1 MKIATIGEK
10 GSLLQDK
17 HGRLKACVSV
27 NGKQYQKRVKSE
39 EEGRQFVLS
48 VELERD
54 NRDELSAKQLNDASN
69 AIHLLKKASVSV
81 SFCDLARYYL
91 DNAFEGIVT
100 VEDAISEYLQKCVAR
115 VSEGTLRNYKRFLGT
130 FCAKHGKAKVASI
143 TQKTMMDYLTIYD
156 KQPPNWLNAHRALS
170 KFFVECEKYG
180 YCSKNPCH
188 LIEPPRNVKAPNR
201 EYLSAE
207 DTAKLMRCAEESGN
221 RDAVLFLALGLFGG
235 LRPSEAF
242 RMDAKHINLETGY
255 IYISA
260 DITKTHSFKERR
272 FKIEPTL
279 MAWLKKYYD
288 EGKPIRYKSLE
299 CLNYALC
306 AIFKSAG
313 VKKTGDCLRH
323 SAATYRYALTNNS
336 AETASIMGHSE
347 GIAMKHYRGLATKEE
362 AERFFAV
369 LPKENTVSDL
379 DSL

>member
-1 MKIATIGEK
+1 MKIKTICGQA
-10 GSLLQDK
+10 SLLQDK
-17 HGRLKACVSV
+17 HGRLKVCITL
-27 NGKQYQKRVKSE
+27 NGKQFQKRVKTE
-39 EEGRQFVLS
+39 QEAEQWVL
-48 VELERD
+48 LKKLD
-54 NRDELSAKQLNDASN
+54 QDKYTLSNAQLNDALN
-69 AIHLLKKASVSV
+69 AWILLSKADVKIG
-81 SFCDLARYYL
+81 FTDLAKYYL
-91 DNAFEGIVT
+91 DNAFEGVVT
-100 VEDAISEYLQKCVAR
+100 VEDAVSEYLKKCEMR
-115 VSEGTLRNYKRFLGT
+115 VSAGTLRNYRRFLGT
-130 FCAKHGKAKVASI
+130 FLTKFGQVKVASI
-143 TQKTMMDYLTIYD
+143 KQKDMIDYLTIYD

-188 LIEPPRNVKAPNR
+188 LIEPPRNLKAPNR
-201 EYLSAE
+201 EYLSAD

-221 RDAVLFLALGLFGG
+221 RDATLFLALGLFGG

-242 RMDAKHINLETGY
+242 RMDSKHINLETGY

-279 MAWLKKYYD
+279 MAWLKRYYE
-288 EGKPIRYKSLE
+288 EGKPIRYKTLE
-299 CLNYALC
+299 TLTYAVGQ
-306 AIFKSAG
+306 IFKKAG
-313 VKKTGDCLRH
+313 VKKTGDVLRH

-336 AETASIMGHSE
+336 AETAAIMGHSE

-369 LPKENTVSDL
+369 LPKEDTVSDL

>member
-1 MKIATIGEK
+1 MKIATIGER
-10 GSLLQDK
+10 GSLLQDAK
-17 HGRLKACVSV
+17 GRLKACVSV
-27 NGKQYQKRVKSE
+27 NGHQYQKRVKSE

-69 AIHLLKKASVSV
+69 AMHLLKKAAVSI
-81 SFCDLARYYL
+81 SFVELARYYI
-91 DNAFEGIVT
+91 DNAYEGVVT
-100 VEDAISEYLQKCVAR
+100 VEDAVSEYLKKCEAR
-115 VSEGTLRNYKRFLGT
+115 VTEGTLRNYKRFLGT
-130 FCAKHGKAKVASI
+130 FLTKFGKAKVASI

-221 RDAVLFLALGLFGG
+221 RDAILFLALGLFGG

-242 RMDAKHINLETGY
+242 RMDEKHINLDTGY
-255 IYISA
+255 IYITA

-279 MAWLKKYYD
+279 MAWLKRYYE
-288 EGKPIRYKSLE
+288 EGKPIRYKTLE
-299 CLNYALC
+299 TLTYAVGT
-306 AIFKSAG
+306 IFKKAG
-313 VKKTGDCLRH
+313 VKKTGDVLRH

-336 AETASIMGHSE
+336 AETAAIMGHSE
-347 GIAMKHYRGLATKEE
+347 GIAMLHYRGLATKEE
-362 AERFFAV
+362 AQRYFAIM
-369 LPKENTVSDL
+369 PREDTVADINAL
-379 DSL
+379 

>member
-1 MKIATIGEK
+1 MKIKTICGQA
-10 GSLLQDK
+10 SLLQDK
-17 HGRLKACVSV
+17 HGRLKVCITL
-27 NGKQYQKRVKSE
+27 NGKQFQKRVKTE
-39 EEGRQFVLS
+39 QEAEQWVL
-48 VELERD
+48 LKKLD
-54 NRDELSAKQLNDASN
+54 QDKYTLSNAQLNDALN
-69 AIHLLKKASVSV
+69 AWIILNKADVKIG
-81 SFCDLARYYL
+81 FTDLARYYL
-91 DNAFEGIVT
+91 DNAFEGVVT
-100 VEDAISEYLQKCVAR
+100 VEDAVSEYLKKCEAR
-115 VSEGTLRNYKRFLGT
+115 VTEGTLRNYRRFLGT
-130 FCAKHGKAKVASI
+130 FLTKFGQVKVASI
-143 TQKTMMDYLTIYD
+143 KQKDMIDYLTIYD

-188 LIEPPRNVKAPNR
+188 LIEPPRNLKAPNR
-201 EYLSAE
+201 EYLSAD

-221 RDAVLFLALGLFGG
+221 RDATLFLALGLFGG

-242 RMDAKHINLETGY
+242 RMDSKHINLETGY

-279 MAWLKKYYD
+279 MAWLKKYYE
-288 EGKPIRYKSLE
+288 EGKPIRYKTLE
-299 CLNYALC
+299 TLTYAVGQ
-306 AIFKSAG
+306 IFKKAG
-313 VKKTGDCLRH
+313 VKKTGDVLRH

-336 AETASIMGHSE
+336 AETAAIMGHSE